1 MKKSETCLNK
11 NSLKNNK
18 NLPLLILAVV
28 FLIAYFLTTFFDIY
42 DLGYWGYS
50 DGYNLFQE
58 LRSSATELHYN
69 DVDGYYYS
77 YNFSY
82 SQTSLC
88 EVVFG
93 GLFALIGFD
102 FLLNKSKLY
111 THLAFAK
118 SKKSVYI
125 SKTVIPFISAGIIIV
140 AVKLIAAIANGV
152 YLGVTQNLIKGI
164 IANTLTSLMIFA
176 MGFTITVIA
185 HIFTARRVETY
196 TFIASA
202 LILPYAIETTVK
214 SIFDAQLEG
223 YVSDSYMFEAIPN
236 EINNFFAYFNPT
248 YYITDYSLSGAYIP
262 VKGFVSF
269 KDEYFIAIMWLVIFI
284 GALILCGKYFS
295 QKYKPENAGKKAISK
310 IVTVISSI
318 SIPLFVIQPTNWFS
332 FYNSIN
338 YEKLSVIMMVSGIL
352 VVTAVAVIISMLV
365 TRSAKSSLWGAVGGG
380 AAGLLQVVVFILAVT
395 GCFGFTTRI
404 PDKNDIEAIEV
415 SLPFDDMISNTT
427 EKFFFSDSLE
437 YYDDV
442 WVSENILITDDED
455 FDIIRNIHSSVLEK
469 SDDKTSITFN
479 VTYTLKNGGSINRQF
494 SYISDNAAKEFIKVW
509 ETEPIQ
515 DGLKVLL
522 NQDESADYKAYPQA
536 QASSYSSSMAN
547 PYLYSESEDIWGS
560 SSNVVFAIDP
570 QNVFLAS
577 KDMQITSLSTV
588 AKDAESLPDF
598 SEERTLELMEAI
610 YKDAQ
615 VLSAEEWFSPEKE
628 LGAIAFCDYS
638 YNADNIATYEFFKLA
653 DAIFYINS
661 NMKNTLAVLDKYNY
675 TKYFECKKEVI
686 AAHLVDVN
694 DVVKWKRSL
703 NESYLSDYP
712 YYTQKGLHGT
722 YFTQDYYEIS
732 GYIVNGCNY
741 RNINIFSENG
751 EVKEVFYPDELFPVS
766 EDGYNMTTQEVI
778 TDLNFAKNLVKDAY
792 MAYNVGN
799 HGKFLVVK
807 FADGTQAMLVVPEK
821 NQ

>member
-11 NSLKNNK
+11 ISLKNNK
-18 NLPLLILAVV
+18 NLPMLILVV
-28 FLIAYFLTTFFDIY
+28 GFAILYFLTTFFDIY

-58 LRSSATELHYN
+58 LRSSATELNYN

-82 SQTSLC
+82 SQSSLC

-118 SKKSVYI
+118 SKKSVYF
-125 SKTVIPFISAGIIIV
+125 SKTVIPFISASIIIV

-164 IANTLTSLMIFA
+164 IANTLTSLMCFA

-223 YVSDSYMFEAIPN
+223 YVSDSYMYEAIPN

-284 GALILCGKYFS
+284 GALILCGRYFS

-310 IVTVISSI
+310 IITVISSV

-352 VVTAVAVIISMLV
+352 VVTTVAVIISMII
-365 TRSAKSSLWGAVGGG
+365 TRSAKSSLWGAIGGG
-380 AAGLLQVVVFILAVT
+380 AAGVMQVIVLIFAVT

-404 PDKNDIEAIEV
+404 PDKDDIESIQV
-415 SLPFDDMISNTT
+415 SLPFRDIICEETNNFFYNDDYT
-427 EKFFFSDSLE
+427 ES
-437 YYDDV
+437 
-442 WVSENILITDDED
+442 ILITDNND
-455 FDIIRNIHSSVLEK
+455 FDIVRNIHSDVLEK
-469 SDDKTSITFN
+469 SDDKSSVTFD
-479 VTYTLKNGGSINRQF
+479 VTYTLKNGKAINRRF
-494 SYISDNAAKEFIKVW
+494 EYISESSAKEFIKLW
-509 ETEPIQ
+509 KTEAIQ
-515 DGLKVLL
+515 SNLKVLL
-522 NQDESADYKAYPQA
+522 NQSPDTAYKTYSTYPSYFSSTVNLDLYDESG
-536 QASSYSSSMAN
+536 
-547 PYLYSESEDIWGS
+547 DIWE
-560 SSNVVFAIDP
+560 SNDFTFSIDP
-570 QNVFLAS
+570 QSVILIS
-577 KDMQITSLSTV
+577 KDMQITPLSTV
-588 AKDAESLPDF
+588 TKDENSLPEF
-598 SEERTLELMEAI
+598 SKERTLELMEAI

-615 VLSAEEWFSPEKE
+615 SLSAEEWFAPEKE
-628 LGAIAFCDYS
+628 LGALAFCEYR
-638 YNADNIATYEFFKLA
+638 YDNVDSNTYQLFRCF
-653 DAIFYINS
+653 DAVFYINS
-661 NMKNTLAVLDKYNY
+661 NMKNTLAVLDKYDY
-675 TKYFECKKEVI
+675 TKYFECKKDIV
-686 AAHLVDVN
+686 AAHFVDVN
-694 DVVKWKRSL
+694 DTAKWMQANDFSSW
-703 NESYLSDYP
+703 E
-712 YYTQKGLHGT
+712 YTKETGLHGT
-722 YFTQDYYEIS
+722 YFSQNNNEIAS
-732 GYIVNGCNY
+732 YMSRGCNY
-741 RNINIFSENG
+741 QNINIFSVDGEIQEVYTPESDYIEN
-751 EVKEVFYPDELFPVS
+751 EE
-766 EDGYNMTTQEVI
+766 GYKLTTQEEI
-778 TDLNFAKNLVKDAY
+778 TDLNFAKALVKDAY

-807 FADGTQAMLVVPEK
+807 FDDGMEAMLVVPEK
-821 NQ
+821 SK